1 MTVLLTRRIPSAAL
15 SKLQAAHDVEIY
27 DGPSPISEDEL
38 KRRIVGKQALICLLT
53 EKISAE
59 VIATSD
65 LRIIANIAVGY
76 ENIDVAAARARGI
89 VVTNT
94 PDVLTEAVAEFTW
107 ALILA
112 AVRRLT
118 EGERLL
124 RRGAW
129 QGWTLDFMLG
139 SGLQGKQLGIVGT
152 GRIGRAVAAK
162 APAFGMRVAF
172 AKRGQPSSPQSE
184 KVAVPLSMDELLVS
198 SDVISLHVPGG
209 QATRH
214 MIDKKSLAR
223 MKRSAILVN
232 TSRGS
237 VVDEEALAW
246 ALRERLIA
254 AAALDVYEREP
265 AVHPPLLEMEN
276 VILAPH
282 LGSATHET
290 RRAMASLAVEN
301 VLAVLSGQPPKTP
314 VS

>member
-1 MTVLLTRRIPSAAL
+1 MTVLLTRRIPSAVL
-15 SKLQAAHDVEIY
+15 SRLEAAHDVEIY
-27 DGPSPISEDEL
+27 DGPSPIPEDEL

-139 SGLQGKQLGIVGT
+139 SSLQGKQLGIVGT

-162 APAFGMRVAF
+162 APAFGMKVAF
-172 AKRGQPSSPQSE
+172 AKRGQPPSQGQPLSPFRWTSCSSP
-184 KVAVPLSMDELLVS
+184 PTLS
-198 SDVISLHVPGG
+198 PC
-209 QATRH
+209 
-214 MIDKKSLAR
+214 
-223 MKRSAILVN
+223 
-232 TSRGS
+232 TSPADRPRG
-237 VVDEEALAW
+237 
-246 ALRERLIA
+246 I
-254 AAALDVYEREP
+254 
-265 AVHPPLLEMEN
+265 
-276 VILAPH
+276 
-282 LGSATHET
+282 
-290 RRAMASLAVEN
+290 
-301 VLAVLSGQPPKTP
+301 
-314 VS
+314 